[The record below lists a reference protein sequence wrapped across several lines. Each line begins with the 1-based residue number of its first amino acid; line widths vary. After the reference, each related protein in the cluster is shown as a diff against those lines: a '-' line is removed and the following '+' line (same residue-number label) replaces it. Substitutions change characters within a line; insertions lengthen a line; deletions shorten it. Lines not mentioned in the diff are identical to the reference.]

1 MAYQN
6 ISFPVPK
13 LKTGIKKT
21 FIKPTIIVGN
31 GYTEYRIQRQQN
43 IRSRWTIP
51 GKAML
56 TVNSDIIINFI
67 KSVNIGLDS
76 FNFVC
81 PKDGTTY
88 KVRFDGAEIGIS
100 IDAIDWS
107 NASIAESIPDIALIQ
122 VYGE

>member
-21 FIKPTIIVGN
+21 FIKSTIIVGN
-31 GYTEYRIQRQQN
+31 GYIEYRIQRQQN
-43 IRSRWTIP
+43 IRSRWIIP
-51 GKAML
+51 GKSML

-81 PKDGTTY
+81 PKDGQTY
-88 KVRFDGAEIGIS
+88 KVRFDGGEIGMS
-100 IDAIDWS
+100 IEAIDWN
-107 NASIAESIPDIALIQ
+107 NASIAESIPDISLIQ
-122 VYGE
+122 VFGE